1 MVASLC
7 ITITLGTLIAF
18 VWTGFSFSGHFTYK
32 QAVFDALIKEIIGV
46 NILVTVIAVP
56 LIFII

>member
-1 MVASLC
+1 VVASLC

-18 VWTGFSFSGHFTYK
+18 VWTGFSFSEHFTSK
-32 QAVFDALIKEIIGV
+32 KAVFDALIKEIIGV
-46 NILVTVIAVP
+46 NILVTAIAVP